1 MATESIPLAN
11 ISSDPPPDKKPSS
24 LRSLDIHGHELNYST
39 DAEAGSANV
48 SGTATPRELTAHV
61 HAPSD
66 TFDIEAI
73 TQYALPPVDGGRKAW
88 LFLAGGTGLEL
99 LVWGLPFAIGILLA
113 YWTTELF
120 PGEGTAIL
128 TLAATLQTGLLYI
141 MAAVVGPIIVTM
153 PRWMKT
159 LQVLGILAASLSMI
173 ISAFATKP
181 WHILVTQGL
190 LYPFA
195 GAAYFP
201 CGPLLFEWFYT
212 KRGLATGIMYAGESG
227 GCVFPFIMSGLLNG
241 VGYKKAM
248 IILGAGFGVLGLIC
262 LLPINRRVPVTKAPV
277 NEHGRKVK
285 FDWSF
290 LKSGLLWISLSII
303 LFTSMG
309 NFIPSLWLPT
319 YANDLNLTHPNG
331 TALLSI
337 LNAASV
343 PGNALLGYMSDRFSM
358 RTTILTSCLGSGLA
372 VAFLWGF
379 GKSEGV
385 VVLFCLVFG
394 LLGPSFS
401 AVWTKINATVAK
413 DNTQAFA
420 YILSLFTFL
429 RGIGSF
435 SSGPVSEALLAKTSP
450 MRGGVGGY
458 GVENYGPVI
467 LYSAGMI
474 LGGGVAGA
482 FFKERK
488 VT

>member
-1 MATESIPLAN
+1 MDEDASGTWNTGCVIIHDHKRIRDKALAYFGHAG
-11 ISSDPPPDKKPSS
+11 SS
-24 LRSLDIHGHELNYST
+24 LPICRSRLLSMWPAPIRMVLHQAGFSYGNHVCRYWSVLSST
-39 DAEAGSANV
+39 TSIIANNV
-48 SGTATPRELTAHV
+48 SFRA
-61 HAPSD
+61 
-66 TFDIEAI
+66 FD
-73 TQYALPPVDGGRKAW
+73 
-88 LFLAGGTGLEL
+88 
-99 LVWGLPFAIGILLA
+99 
-113 YWTTELF
+113 F
-120 PGEGTAIL
+120 PG
-128 TLAATLQTGLLYI
+128 
-141 MAAVVGPIIVTM
+141 V
-153 PRWMKT
+153 
-159 LQVLGILAASLSMI
+159 
-173 ISAFATKP
+173 
-181 WHILVTQGL
+181 
-190 LYPFA
+190 
-195 GAAYFP
+195 
-201 CGPLLFEWFYT
+201 
-212 KRGLATGIMYAGESG
+212 G